1 MSKQSSPDGVSRRKG
16 RRLLVVAFAAAVI
29 ACGGLAACGGS
40 SDSGSKSESTTS
52 SSSSSKSSDSKTS
65 SSSTDSTKI
74 DADKF
79 KQIQNGMT
87 YDQVKQIIGSDGT
100 EESTSEVSGIT
111 TKIYEWESDG
121 FGVAT
126 VTFEND
132 KVANKAQA
140 GVSGSSSVQI
150 TMDQYNQVQTGM
162 TYDQVKQVMGGDG
175 ELTSDTKIADHTS
188 QIYMWSGK
196 SVGANATITFMDG
209 AVESKAQYGL
219 DS

>member
-1 MSKQSSPDGVSRRKG
+1 MSKQSSPDGVSKRRG
-16 RRLLVVAFAAAVI
+16 RRLLVVAFVAAAVAI
-29 ACGGLAACGGS
+29 GGLAACGGS
-40 SDSGSKSESTTS
+40 SDSGSKSESTAS
-52 SSSSSKSSDSKTS
+52 NSSSSKSSDSKTS

-100 EESTSEVSGIT
+100 EQSTTEVSGIT

-121 FGVAT
+121 FGAAT

-132 KVANKAQA
+132 KVVNKTQV
-140 GVSGSSSVQI
+140 GVGDGSSVQI

-162 TYDQVKQVMGGDG
+162 TYDQVKQIMGGDG
-175 ELTSDTKIADHTS
+175 ELTSDTKVAGHTS
-188 QIYMWSGK
+188 QLYTWSGK
-196 SVGANATITFMDG
+196 SAGSNATVTFTDG
-209 AVESKAQYGL
+209 AVDSKAQIGL

>member
-1 MSKQSSPDGVSRRKG
+1 MSKANNVGGTSRRRG
-16 RRLLVVAFAAAVI
+16 RGLLVATIAVVAAMSM
-29 ACGGLAACGGS
+29 GMTACGGS
-40 SDSGSKSESTTS
+40 SDSGSKSETTTS
-52 SSSSSKSSDSKTS
+52 TSSKSSSDSKASSSSK
-65 SSSTDSTKI
+65 DSTKI

-100 EESTSEVSGIT
+100 EESTTQVGDVTS
-111 TKIYEWESDG
+111 KIYEWESDG

-132 KVANKAQA
+132 KVVNKAQA

-175 ELTSDTKIADHTS
+175 ELTSDTKVADHTS

-209 AVESKAQYGL
+209 KVESKAQYGL